1 MTESLVIIGNGMA
14 AARLARSLAARAPDR
29 FAITIIGDE
38 PGHAYNRIMLS
49 PFLSGDAGAP
59 DLELVSPEWWETA
72 SIRVIAGAAAA
83 SVDTAARKVRL
94 ANGRRLSYSKL
105 VFATGS
111 RAVRPPMLGADLP
124 GVSVFRTLSD
134 TRELV
139 SLAEREAKVAVIGGG
154 LLGIEAAYGLSK
166 RGARVTLVHLMDRLM
181 NRQLDAGAAALVKAS
196 LERQGIEVILEAQ
209 SESIVG
215 ESRVEGLRLAG
226 GRTIEAG
233 CVVMAAGIKPN
244 AELAKAAG
252 LAVNRGIV
260 VSEQLQTSA
269 GDIYAIGECAE
280 TAGQCCGLVEPAYAQ
295 AEILA
300 RHLCEDK
307 DAAYTPSA
315 PATNLKVSG
324 LPVFSAGDVLGG
336 AGSSRIL
343 LRDPSHGIYK
353 KLVTRAGLLTGAVL
367 VGDTGDGAWYL
378 KLIRDCT
385 PIAPFRSSLAF
396 GEAYCSA
403 PTELAA

>member
-1 MTESLVIIGNGMA
+1 MRARRTSNWSRPNGGIQ
-14 AARLARSLAARAPDR
+14 LAFASSQGRRPCRS
-29 FAITIIGDE
+29 I
-38 PGHAYNRIMLS
+38 
-49 PFLSGDAGAP
+49 
-59 DLELVSPEWWETA
+59 
-72 SIRVIAGAAAA
+72 
-83 SVDTAARKVRL
+83 TAARKVRL
-94 ANGRRLSYSKL
+94 ADGRRLSYSKL

-111 RAVRPPMLGADLP
+111 RALRAPITGADLP

-209 SESIVG
+209 SESIIG

-226 GRTIEAG
+226 GRTIEAD

-244 AELAKAAG
+244 TELAKEAG
-252 LAVNRGIV
+252 LAVNCGIV
-260 VSEQLQTSA
+260 VSEQLQTSVA
-269 GDIYAIGECAE
+269 DIYAIGECAE
-280 TAGQCCGLVEPAYAQ
+280 TAGQCCGLIEPAYAQ
-295 AEILA
+295 AETLA
-300 RHLCEDK
+300 RHLCGET
-307 DAAYTPSA
+307 DATYTPSA

-324 LPVFSAGDVLGG
+324 LPVFSAGDFLGS
-336 AGSSRIL
+336 AGSSQIL

-353 KLVTRAGLLTGAVL
+353 KLVTRTGLLTGAVL

-378 KLIRDCT
+378 KLIREHT
-385 PIAPFRSSLAF
+385 PIAPFRSGLAF
-396 GEAYCSA
+396 GEAFCRA

>member
-14 AARLARSLAARAPDR
+14 AARLARCLAECAPDR

-49 PFLSGDAGAP
+49 PLLSGDSSALN
-59 DLELVSPEWWETA
+59 LELNPPEWWDA
-72 SIRVIAGAAAA
+72 AGIRLITKLAAV
-83 SVDTAARKVRL
+83 SVDTAARKVQL
-94 ANGRRLSYSKL
+94 ADGRRISYSKL

-111 RAVRPPMLGADLP
+111 RALRLPLKGADLP
-124 GVSVFRTLSD
+124 GVTVFRTLSD
-134 TRELV
+134 MRELV
-139 SLAEREAKVAVIGGG
+139 FLAERGAQVAVVGGG

-166 RGARVTLVHLMDRLM
+166 RGARVTLVHLKDRLM
-181 NRQLDAGAAALVKAS
+181 DRQLDTGAAGMVKAS
-196 LERQGIEVILEAQ
+196 LERQGIEVLLEAQ
-209 SESIVG
+209 SECILG

-226 GRTIEAG
+226 GRAIEAG
-233 CVVMAAGIKPN
+233 CVVIAAGIKPN

-295 AEILA
+295 AETLA
-300 RHLCEDK
+300 RHLCGDK

-324 LPVFSAGDVLGG
+324 LPVFSAGDFLGG

-385 PIAPFRSSLAF
+385 PIAPFRSGLAF

-403 PTELAA
+403 PAELAA